1 MEVSNESSNQS
12 TMPCFGKLKTIHSSP
27 LPRLRILM
35 QSAKDSDSDLASAI
49 QLSPWNKKDLAV
61 KASFSKLKRD
71 FERAHNA
78 YENAVQTYLS
88 RQKAEA
94 ALLSNPIDQKTVRDR
109 IRERRKRN
117 VERIEV
123 SFR

>member
-1 MEVSNESSNQS
+1 
-12 TMPCFGKLKTIHSSP
+12 
-27 LPRLRILM
+27 M